1 MFVVKWGG
9 VRWGGGGL
17 KLWIVVNRPYRGLH
31 TKSWPP
37 DMPRTLPKVL
47 VVVVVEGGGLGSEF
61 SVHV

>member
-37 DMPRTLPKVL
+37 DMPRTLPKVF
-47 VVVVVEGGGLGSEF
+47 GGGGGGGWWFRE
-61 SVHV
+61 